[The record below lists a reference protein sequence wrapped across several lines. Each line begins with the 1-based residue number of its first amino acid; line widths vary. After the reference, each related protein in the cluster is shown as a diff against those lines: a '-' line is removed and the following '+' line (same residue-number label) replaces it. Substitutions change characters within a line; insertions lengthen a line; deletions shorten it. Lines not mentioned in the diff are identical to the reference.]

1 VVLIRATKAVLESML
16 AEAGVSIIAPA
27 EADVTTTV
35 EVFRQFAALA
45 VEDAAPPEQDG
56 DGILAQFGTHD
67 FRGRP
72 EFLADLTR
80 QFITAGR
87 EEQSLWQLS
96 CTFHWPCSEATDALA
111 SGSLWS
117 FGKSVSEFFDEALEL
132 PGWAWAIQAPQAPH
146 DVSVALDQV

>member
-1 VVLIRATKAVLESML
+1 MLIRATKVVLESML
-16 AEAGVSIIAPA
+16 AEASVNITAPA
-27 EADVTTTV
+27 EADVRTTV
-35 EVFRQFAALA
+35 EVFREFAALP
-45 VEDAAPPEQDG
+45 VEDAAPVEEDG

-80 QFITAGR
+80 QFIAAGC

-96 CTFHWPCSEATDALA
+96 CTLYWPHSEATDAIA

-117 FGKSVSEFFDEALEL
+117 FGKTVSEFFDEALEL
-132 PGWAWAIQAPQAPH
+132 PGWAWAIRAPQAPRE
-146 DVSVALDQV
+146 VSVTLDQI